1 MDKHKQITVLLKNHA
16 ELCFALSNTCVK
28 NICMQNIRRLF
39 FIVVFPEYYF
49 WLGLVVIFS
58 VKYYPNICIQY
69 I

>member
-39 FIVVFPEYYF
+39 FHCRVSRILLLAR
-49 WLGLVVIFS
+49 LGGNF
-58 VKYYPNICIQY
+58 
-69 I
+69 